1 MYTGI
6 QQKYLLKLARQAIE
20 HFLNTGKEL
29 IVDENEIEKPLIE
42 DRGVFVTLNINN
54 NLRGC
59 IGHIIPVQALYK
71 DVIENAV
78 SAAFHDPRFQPL
90 NDDELGDIKIEISIL
105 SIPKKLEYSSPDDLL
120 KKLNPGK
127 DGIILKKGYNQ
138 ATYLPQVWEGLP
150 EKEQFLSSLCMKAGL
165 GPDEWKSKELE
176 IETYTVEQFEE
187 E

>member
-1 MYTGI
+1 MYSGK
-6 QQKYLLKLARQAIE
+6 QQKYLLGLARQAIE

-29 IVDENEIEKPLIE
+29 TVDENELNNTLKE

-59 IGHIIPVQALYK
+59 IGHIMPVQALYK
-71 DVIENAV
+71 DVIENAI

-90 NDDELGDIKIEISIL
+90 NDDELDDIKIEISVL
-105 SIPKKLEYSSPDDLL
+105 SVPKKLEYKNADDLL
-120 KKLNPGK
+120 KKLTPLK
-127 DGIILKKGYNQ
+127 DGVILKKGYNQ

-165 GPDEWKSKELE
+165 SPDEWQNGELE
-176 IETYTVEQFEE
+176 IETYTVENFEE
-187 E
+187 D